1 MHNEK
6 ESEVSGG
13 LTILHDFPFSI
24 ERVSHAGAPF
34 SMKNHHYHN
43 TYEVYYLYSGDRY
56 YFIKDKTY
64 HVTRGNLV
72 LIKPY
77 DIHCTTNFSKSGYD
91 RCLIMFKKDFI
102 SDFAKAMGD
111 VNPFEC
117 FDRDIHLIPLSFQ
130 EQGFVETLL
139 SSMVN
144 EDKNQTKGYKEF
156 LRASMVQLLLIAARH
171 AETTSDTGTGDIS
184 PTHKTVSAVAAYI
197 NNNYYNDIT
206 LDSVSEMFFI
216 SPCYFSRT
224 FKRITGIAFNEY
236 LNGVRIKEAQR
247 LISTTNMGIAQ
258 ISEAVGYK
266 STTHFGRN
274 FRSIVGMSPT
284 EYRRIKKRP
293 KI

>member
-1 MHNEK
+1 MQNEPL
-6 ESEVSGG
+6 SEISGG

-24 ERVSHAGAPF
+24 ERVSNAGTTTK
-34 SMKNHHYHN
+34 KNHHYHN
-43 TYEVYYLYSGDRY
+43 TYELYYLYSGDRY

-77 DIHCTTNFSKSGYD
+77 DIHCTSNFSKSGYD
-91 RCLIMFKKDFI
+91 RCLIMFKRSFI
-102 SDFAKAMGD
+102 KELAEKITD
-111 VNPFEC
+111 VDLFEC

-130 EQGFVETLL
+130 EQSFVETLL

-144 EDKNQTKGYKEF
+144 EHKTQAPGYRDF
-156 LRASMVQLLLIAARH
+156 LRASMVQLLLLTCRH
-171 AETTSDTGTGDIS
+171 AATAPEIGEGYIS

-197 NNNYYNDIT
+197 NNNYNEDIT
-206 LDSVSEMFFI
+206 LESVSERFFI

-224 FKRITGIAFNEY
+224 FKKITGISFTEY

-247 LISTTNMGIAQ
+247 LLATNEISIAELC
-258 ISEAVGYK
+258 EAVGYK
-266 STTHFGRN
+266 STTHFGRS
-274 FRSIVGMSPT
+274 FKSITGMSPT

-293 KI
+293 AK